1 MQNGWIS
8 SERIQDCGPAGVP
21 TTARGATFA
30 CQQPSWLARRRLR
43 WHLSGH
49 TGCATA
55 CRARSG
61 STPRWRSWRLYTT
74 ALALREAGAT
84 MHSRSSWRT
93 LSGAGCLIPASP
105 QLTSAAEVTP
115 QSRELRE
122 SGPAGR
128 RGDSAGQHLP
138 GDHRHAGVHVYPAV
152 QQRLGELHQG
162 QLLADLAQQRI
173 RCERI
178 HRQAGRH
185 SACFTVGH
193 AGNLVDR
200 SQQRKVH
207 HDAADL
213 PDVLGALGPVL
224 LHLGCL
230 P

>member
-1 MQNGWIS
+1 MDFT
-8 SERIQDCGPAGVP
+8 RAH
-21 TTARGATFA
+21 T
-30 CQQPSWLARRRLR
+30 RLR
-43 WHLSGH
+43 ICWSSDDSSRRNF
-49 TGCATA
+49 CMPTA
-55 CRARSG
+55 VLAGSETPSLASVRSH
-61 STPRWRSWRLYTT
+61 RMRHR
-74 ALALREAGAT
+74 
-84 MHSRSSWRT
+84 
-93 LSGAGCLIPASP
+93 LSGAIWVHSSVAVMASLYHSACTLESGCYHALA
-105 QLTSAAEVTP
+105 QLMAHPLGGWLSDPGQPPTYLGCGGDSSEPGT
-115 QSRELRE
+115 SRERE

-128 RGDSAGQHLP
+128 RGDSAGQHLL

-152 QQRLGELHQG
+152 QQCLGELNQG

-173 RCERI
+173 RCDRI

-193 AGNLVDR
+193 SGNLVDR